1 MRRKWG
7 RTEPTDEA
15 GDDSDG
21 QTEPEQAEPA
31 LPLTTYEADLQ
42 REDDR

>member
-7 RTEPTDEA
+7 RTEPAEDT

-21 QTEPEQAEPA
+21 QTESEQTEPA
-31 LPLTTYEADLQ
+31 SPLTTYEADLE
-42 REDDR
+42 REDGR